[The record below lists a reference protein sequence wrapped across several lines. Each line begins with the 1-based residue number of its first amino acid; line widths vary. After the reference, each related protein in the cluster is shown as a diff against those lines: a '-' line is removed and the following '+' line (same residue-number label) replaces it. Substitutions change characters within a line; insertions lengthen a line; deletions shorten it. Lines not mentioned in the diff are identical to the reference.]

1 MKYFA
6 HLIFFSCLLM
16 ENYFLPANTK
26 EKQTQDQVN
35 NTNKRKNK
43 PNQDDNLAEKK
54 SKTAAAPKPNWPL
67 MYEWLEYR
75 TIEGTTFMFCSWC
88 EKAKFTNQ
96 MAKGTAIYKKDS
108 LDRHLKLKDHSTA
121 ERKKNESQNN
131 IVIGFAKQYDKEKGI
146 IVRQMQCVYFAAKNH
161 ISLDMYPKLCELITL
176 QNQDII
182 ASHVLAFPK
191 QLVANINSSRSS
203 YGTYQNHNSGREM
216 EKSIISII
224 KQELHQEINNSPFW
238 SIMIDETASI
248 SDEKHLAM
256 VSKHFSHNVPV
267 LRYIGLIELED
278 CTADNILTQILEFI
292 QVNGLNLDKLIHFGS
307 DGASTMVGKLLIN
320 FKY

>member
-1 MKYFA
+1 M
-6 HLIFFSCLLM
+6 
-16 ENYFLPANTK
+16 
-26 EKQTQDQVN
+26 
-35 NTNKRKNK
+35 
-43 PNQDDNLAEKK
+43 
-54 SKTAAAPKPNWPL
+54 
-67 MYEWLEYR
+67 
-75 TIEGTTFMFCSWC
+75 
-88 EKAKFTNQ
+88 
-96 MAKGTAIYKKDS
+96 
-108 LDRHLKLKDHSTA
+108 
-121 ERKKNESQNN
+121 
-131 IVIGFAKQYDKEKGI
+131 
-146 IVRQMQCVYFAAKNH
+146 
-161 ISLDMYPKLCELITL
+161 
-176 QNQDII
+176 
-182 ASHVLAFPK
+182 LAFPK

-224 KQELHQEINNSPFW
+224 KQELYQEINNSPFW
-238 SIMIDETASI
+238 SIMIDETTSI

-307 DGASTMVGKLLIN
+307 DGASTMVGELLIN